1 MSINDLIL
9 KGLYSYFKENVFV
22 PIITMIK
29 LDDIIRF
36 ITFDVMES
44 IEKYLTNEKLF
55 EGGFNPNCTTLL
67 KTVFFSKSLLPT
79 YFYFKKITIDSTKN
93 KNDFLTYENCLNN
106 KNFPEFEKEN
116 FTVKPVFIVGTV
128 DDSINKVKLKASIL
142 QEKYNY
148 LTSFCLPYGAYKE
161 GPEES
166 KAMCKKNDY
175 DKIIKTIMKISFNM
189 STANVNTYQI
199 TEL

>member
-9 KGLYSYFKENVFV
+9 KGLYSYFKKNVFV

-44 IEKYLTNEKLF
+44 IEKYLTNETLF
-55 EGGFNPNCTTLL
+55 EGSFNPNCTTLL

-93 KNDFLTYENCLNN
+93 KNDFLTY
-106 KNFPEFEKEN
+106 K
-116 FTVKPVFIVGTV
+116 
-128 DDSINKVKLKASIL
+128 KLFK
-142 QEKYNY
+142 Q
-148 LTSFCLPYGAYKE
+148 
-161 GPEES
+161 
-166 KAMCKKNDY
+166 
-175 DKIIKTIMKISFNM
+175 
-189 STANVNTYQI
+189 
-199 TEL
+199 